1 MSEPAERERV
11 LFLAPIAPSDRGNG
25 LAMRCGFLLDAYARR
40 FAVDLALIPVA
51 SRNHELNDFIAARV
65 RRAQVFAPAA
75 PDSHFALVGRL
86 ADPSARLQ
94 AFAQY
99 GRPSLTS
106 TLTAEL
112 RAAIETWC
120 GAERYRIV
128 HVSRLYLSSLV
139 ARWLAAREPGQRLVL
154 DCDEDDAAAYQRIA
168 RMQERAGDALAA
180 AWSRA
185 EAAGFS
191 RLAPHWL
198 AQFDLLLAASPGEA
212 RSLSG
217 RAGGR
222 PVTVIPNTVPAA
234 PPRRGRPRRRRRTVI
249 FVGTMGYA
257 PNADG
262 ITWFATRVWPRLRRE
277 VPFPLRLL
285 IVGGN
290 PPAQV
295 VRLDASHD
303 IWVTG
308 RVADVAPFYDAADL
322 AIVPLRAG
330 GGTRIK
336 LVEAAG
342 RGVPVVSTRFGAM
355 GTSLRPGRE
364 FTIADDAAGFARACA
379 ALLRD
384 EPAAHAMAARAAR
397 RARLDY
403 GPQAWAARLTGL
415 ACAAGPMTE

>member
-1 MSEPAERERV
+1 M
-11 LFLAPIAPSDRGNG
+11 
-25 LAMRCGFLLDAYARR
+25 
-40 FAVDLALIPVA
+40 
-51 SRNHELNDFIAARV
+51 
-65 RRAQVFAPAA
+65 
-75 PDSHFALVGRL
+75 
-86 ADPSARLQ
+86 
-94 AFAQY
+94 
-99 GRPSLTS
+99 
-106 TLTAEL
+106 
-112 RAAIETWC
+112 
-120 GAERYRIV
+120 
-128 HVSRLYLSSLV
+128 SRLYLSSLV
-139 ARWLAAREPGQRLVL
+139 AHWIAARDPGQRLVL
-154 DCDEDDAAAYQRIA
+154 DCDEDDAAAYRRIA
-168 RMQERAGDALAA
+168 RMQERAGNALAA

-185 EAAGFS
+185 EAAGFA

-234 PPRRGRPRRRRRTVI
+234 PPRRSRPRRRQRTVI

-262 ITWFATRVWPRLRRE
+262 VTWFATRVWPRLRRE
-277 VPFPLRLL
+277 VRFPLRLL
-285 IVGGN
+285 IVGAD
-290 PPAQV
+290 PPARV
-295 VRLDASHD
+295 ARLDDRHD
-303 IWVTG
+303 MTVTG
-308 RVADVAPFYDAADL
+308 AVADVAPFYDAADL

-336 LVEAAG
+336 LLEAAG

-355 GTSLRPGRE
+355 GTSLRPAASSC
-364 FTIADDAAGFARACA
+364 IADDAAGFARACA

-403 GPQAWAARLTGL
+403 GARSWAARLTGL
-415 ACAAGPMTE
+415 ACGAGSMTE